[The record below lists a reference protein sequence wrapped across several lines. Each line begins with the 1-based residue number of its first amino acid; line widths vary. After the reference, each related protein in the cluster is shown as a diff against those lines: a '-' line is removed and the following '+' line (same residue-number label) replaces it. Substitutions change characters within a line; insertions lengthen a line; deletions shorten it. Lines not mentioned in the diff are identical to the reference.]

1 MKTRGLRGFLGVAA
15 TLGAVLTLASPA
27 SAARPRVLAV
37 HFDLDVNPVS
47 QGYVNHQL
55 KRAANE
61 HYDAV
66 VILLDTPGGLLESMR
81 KIYQAELA

>member
-1 MKTRGLRGFLGVAA
+1 VKTRVLRGFFAVAA
-15 TLGAVLTLASPA
+15 TFGAVLTLASPA
-27 SAARPRVLAV
+27 SAAARPRVLAV
-37 HFDLDVNPVS
+37 HFDMDVNPVS
-47 QGYVNHQL
+47 QGYVTHQL

-81 KIYQAELA
+81 KI